1 MISDSGGKMEK
12 HDELLVALRKV
23 IRAID
28 LHSKQLERQVG
39 LTGPQLLVMRAITK
53 FNGAMVKEIADHT
66 NLSPATITSILD
78 RLQSRELVIRQR
90 CTEDK
95 RKVGV
100 YLTDAGIKALQA
112 APQMLQEHFIRRF
125 DDLKD
130 WEQSLLVSSM
140 QRLAAM
146 MNAEQLDASPLL
158 EIGQVDK
165 PKL

>member
-1 MISDSGGKMEK
+1 MEK

-39 LTGPQLLVMRAITK
+39 LTGPQLLVMRAITR

-78 RLQSRELVIRQR
+78 RLQSRELVLRQR

>member
-39 LTGPQLLVMRAITK
+39 LTGPQLLVMRAITR

-78 RLQSRELVIRQR
+78 RLQSRELVLRQR

>member
-1 MISDSGGKMEK
+1 MEK

-28 LHSKQLERQVG
+28 LHSKKLERQVG
-39 LTGPQLLVMRAITK
+39 LTGPQLLVMRAITR
-53 FNGAMVKEIADHT
+53 FNGAMVKEIADET

-78 RLQSRELVIRQR
+78 RLQNRQLVLRQR
-90 CTEDK
+90 STEDK

-100 YLTDAGIKALQA
+100 YLTESGALA
-112 APQMLQEHFIRRF
+112 LKTAPQMLQEHFIRRF

-140 QRLAAM
+140 QRLASM
-146 MNAEQLDASPLL
+146 MDAEQLDASPLL
-158 EIGQVDK
+158 EIGQVSQTEASTDK
-165 PKL
+165 Q

>member
-1 MISDSGGKMEK
+1 MEK

-28 LHSKQLERQVG
+28 LHSKKLEREVG
-39 LTGPQLLVMRAITK
+39 LTGPQLLVMRAITR
-53 FNGAMVKEIADHT
+53 FDGAMVKEIADDT

-78 RLQSRELVIRQR
+78 RLQTRELIIRQR
-90 CTEDK
+90 STEDK

-100 YLTDAGIKALQA
+100 YLTENGTKALKS
-112 APQMLQEHFIRRF
+112 APKMLQEHFIRRF

-140 QRLAAM
+140 QRLANM
-146 MNAEQLDASPLL
+146 MDAEQIDASPLL
-158 EIGQVDK
+158 EIGLVNHPGAPSNNQ
-165 PKL
+165 

>member
-1 MISDSGGKMEK
+1 MEK

-28 LHSKQLERQVG
+28 LHSKKLEREVG
-39 LTGPQLLVMRAITK
+39 LTGPQLLVMRAITR
-53 FNGAMVKEIADHT
+53 FNGAMVKEIADDT

-78 RLQSRELVIRQR
+78 RLQSRELIIRQR
-90 CTEDK
+90 STEDK

-100 YLTDAGIKALQA
+100 YLTEIGANALKA
-112 APQMLQEHFIRRF
+112 APKMLQEHFIRRF

-140 QRLAAM
+140 QRLANM
-146 MNAEQLDASPLL
+146 MDAEQIDASPLL
-158 EIGQVDK
+158 EIGQVNHPDSSFNSE
-165 PKL
+165 